1 MVADIA
7 GGAGYLADLYRTPPR
22 ESEPALINTTSARDA
37 AAVPPVERSASD
49 QNRADDDRQTR
60 SAAAEGFGQAVGDR
74 LDASTN
80 AALLQAQEAR
90 VQTRSE
96 PDQPDTASPRQ
107 TTTEV
112 SVESREVTAQAAPE
126 RSPQTDSLAA
136 TLTSARE
143 AETAERQAR
152 AAEARN
158 ADEARDTRR
167 VETQTVETRTVTED
181 TRPQDTQ
188 AQAARPVEAEP
199 RPSRTDIAPAQNDA
213 TQAGLNPAA
222 RASDAINPTTAA
234 LEQSSAVNR
243 ADPRN
248 AAAETAGDSAEA
260 DTDGSASGLGSAR
273 PDSDTVNDAE
283 AEVTTPNTQFETRF
297 ARADSG
303 LSTRDDGISRSDPNP
318 TTADRLNDVA
328 PDPQRARPVNQPL
341 DNNLDGAVTPQEIA
355 RGGLNL
361 TV

>member
-22 ESEPALINTTSARDA
+22 DSEPALINSTSARDA
-37 AAVPPVERSASD
+37 AAVPPVERSAAD
-49 QNRADDDRQTR
+49 QNRAGDDRQTR

-90 VQTRSE
+90 VQNR
-96 PDQPDTASPRQ
+96 PDQDRPAASPTQ
-107 TTTEV
+107 DPT
-112 SVESREVTAQAAPE
+112 REAPTATPAVDETRGDAL
-126 RSPQTDSLAA
+126 SN
-136 TLTSARE
+136 TLTRARVT
-143 AETAERQAR
+143 ETAERQAR

-158 ADEARDTRR
+158 ADDARDTRR

-181 TRPQDTQ
+181 VRPQDAP
-188 AQAARPVEAEP
+188 AQAARPVEVEARSP
-199 RPSRTDIAPAQNDA
+199 RNDTAPAQNDA
-213 TQAGLNPAA
+213 TDAGVNPAA
-222 RASDAINPTTAA
+222 RASEAINPTTEA

-248 AAAETAGDSAEA
+248 AAAETAVDTAQA
-260 DTDGSASGLGSAR
+260 DNDDIASGLSSAR

-303 LSTRDDGISRSDPNP
+303 LSTRDDGISRTDPNLA
-318 TTADRLNDVA
+318 TADRLNDVA
-328 PDPQRARPVNQPL
+328 PDPQRAQPVNQPL
-341 DNNLDGAVTPQEIA
+341 DNNLDGAVTPQDIA
-355 RGGLNL
+355 RSGVNL

>member
-7 GGAGYLADLYRTPPR
+7 GGAGYLAVLYRTPPR
-22 ESEPALINTTSARDA
+22 ESEPALINSASARDA
-37 AAVPPVERSASD
+37 AAVPPVERSAPD
-49 QNRADDDRQTR
+49 QTRAGDDRQTR
-60 SAAAEGFGQAVGDR
+60 SAAAEGFNQAVGDR

-90 VQTRSE
+90 VQSRPE
-96 PDQPDTASPRQ
+96 PAQPETASLRQ
-107 TTTEV
+107 TTEV
-112 SVESREVTAQAAPE
+112 SVESREATAPAAPE
-126 RSPQTDSLAA
+126 RSSQSESLAA
-136 TLTSARE
+136 TLTSARD

-152 AAEARN
+152 DAESRN
-158 ADEARDTRR
+158 ADDARDTRR
-167 VETQTVETRTVTED
+167 VETQSVETRTVTED

-188 AQAARPVEAEP
+188 TQAARPVDAEA
-199 RPSRTDIAPAQNDA
+199 RPTSNDTAPSQSD
-213 TQAGLNPAA
+213 TTEAGLNPAA

-243 ADPRN
+243 ADPRT
-248 AAAETAGDSAEA
+248 AAAEPAVDTAQA
-260 DTDGSASGLGSAR
+260 DTDESASGLSSAR

-283 AEVTTPNTQFETRF
+283 AEVTTPNIQFDTRF
-297 ARADSG
+297 ARADSA
-303 LSTRDDGISRSDPNP
+303 LSTRDDGISRSGPNP
-318 TTADRLNDVA
+318 TTSERLNDTT

>member
-22 ESEPALINTTSARDA
+22 DSEPALINTTSARDA
-37 AAVPPVERSASD
+37 AAVPPVERSAAD
-49 QNRADDDRQTR
+49 QNRAGDDRQTR

-90 VQTRSE
+90 VQNR
-96 PDQPDTASPRQ
+96 PDQDRPAASPTQ
-107 TTTEV
+107 DPT
-112 SVESREVTAQAAPE
+112 REAPTATPAVNETREDAL
-126 RSPQTDSLAA
+126 SD
-136 TLTSARE
+136 TLTRARE
-143 AETAERQAR
+143 TETAERQAR

-158 ADEARDTRR
+158 ADDARDTRR

-181 TRPQDTQ
+181 VRPQDDQ
-188 AQAARPVEAEP
+188 AQAARPVEAEARSP
-199 RPSRTDIAPAQNDA
+199 RNDTAPAQNDA
-213 TQAGLNPAA
+213 TDAGVNPAA
-222 RASDAINPTTAA
+222 RASEAINPTTEA

-248 AAAETAGDSAEA
+248 AAAETAVDTAQA
-260 DTDGSASGLGSAR
+260 DNDDNASGLSSAR

-303 LSTRDDGISRSDPNP
+303 LSTRDDGISRTDPNLA
-318 TTADRLNDVA
+318 TADRLNDVA
-328 PDPQRARPVNQPL
+328 PDPQRAQPVNQPL
-341 DNNLDGAVTPQEIA
+341 DNNLDGAVTPQDIA
-355 RGGLNL
+355 RSGVNL

>member
-37 AAVPPVERSASD
+37 AAVPPVERSATD
-49 QNRADDDRQTR
+49 QNRAGDDRQTR

-90 VQTRSE
+90 VQSRPEQDRPTAPPTQDATRQSRE
-96 PDQPDTASPRQ
+96 ERD
-107 TTTEV
+107 V
-112 SVESREVTAQAAPE
+112 SVETREAPAPAANE
-126 RSPQTDSLAA
+126 TRANALSD
-136 TLTSARE
+136 TLTRARE

-167 VETQTVETRTVTED
+167 LDTQTVETRTVTED
-181 TRPQDTQ
+181 TRPQDAQ
-188 AQAARPVEAEP
+188 AQAARPVETE
-199 RPSRTDIAPAQNDA
+199 RNDTAPVQSDA
-213 TQAGLNPAA
+213 IEAGLNPAA

-248 AAAETAGDSAEA
+248 AAAETAVDAAEA
-260 DTDGSASGLGSAR
+260 DDDDNASGLSSAR
-273 PDSDTVNDAE
+273 PESDTVNDAE

-297 ARADSG
+297 ARAESG
-303 LSTRDDGISRSDPNP
+303 LSTRDDGISRTDPNP
-318 TTADRLNDVA
+318 ATADRLSETT

-355 RGGLNL
+355 QGGVNL